1 MNEISAKQEKVLAAM
16 AAHVLEHG
24 LTTASLRP
32 LAKAAGTSDRML
44 IYHFRDKDGVIG
56 ALLEYLAAGFVS
68 GLDMAIPAKRFAT
81 KGALLAAVVAVMRSP
96 MAAGYAR
103 VWLDIV
109 AASAR
114 GEIAYAQTG
123 GAIIDGFVAWV
134 AARLPEGEQNPD
146 RAARALLTVLEGT
159 MVMDAV
165 GHGDAADAAIAWFS
179 GDGSQ

>member
-1 MNEISAKQEKVLAAM
+1 MSDINAKTQRWLEEM

-44 IYHFRDKDGVIG
+44 IYHFGDKDGVIG
-56 ALLEYLAAGFVS
+56 ALLAFLAEGFIG
-68 GLDMAIPAKRFAT
+68 GLDAAIPAVRFESR
-81 KGALLAAVVAVMRSP
+81 GDLLAAIVAVMRTP

-114 GEIAYAQTG
+114 GEGAYAATG
-123 GAIIDGFVAWV
+123 GAMIDGFVAWV
-134 AARLPEGEQNPD
+134 TARLPEGTADPD
-146 RAARALLTVLEGT
+146 PAARALLTVLEGV

-165 GHGDAADAAIAWFS
+165 GHGDVADAAVTWFS
-179 GDGSQ
+179 SDGRQ